1 MRVDI
6 NTDKIELIKKIA
18 DLTNEIVIKKL
29 KTILLAEKQD
39 ETDRLLANAG
49 LTKKIREAR
58 REIKDE
64 KGVKMDPKNLWK

>member
-1 MRVDI
+1 MDI